1 MPNRPH
7 TLIESWLPFD
17 AIGAEA
23 CTMPTLGRTLF
34 ALNGRCGLCLRASK
48 RYNNTTLVTHTL
60 EWSRSND
67 MLSTPRGRSSRAC
80 PVG

>member
-34 ALNGRCGLCLRASK
+34 ALNSRCGPCQVK
-48 RYNNTTLVTHTL
+48 
-60 EWSRSND
+60 
-67 MLSTPRGRSSRAC
+67 
-80 PVG
+80 